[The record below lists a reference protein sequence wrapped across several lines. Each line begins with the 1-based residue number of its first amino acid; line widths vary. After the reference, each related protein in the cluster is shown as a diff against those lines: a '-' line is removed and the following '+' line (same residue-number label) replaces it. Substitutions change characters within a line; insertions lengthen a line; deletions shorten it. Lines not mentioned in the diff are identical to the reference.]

1 MTPMTGERTYTIEQ
15 IRHYLT
21 GCVLSTYSHPANQML
36 RYAISNLDTPEHG
49 IEAVTAR
56 AYEGNGEHVCA
67 FTRMADDRCAVC
79 GVDLTHST
87 GRRNWRPT

>member
-1 MTPMTGERTYTIEQ
+1 
-15 IRHYLT
+15 
-21 GCVLSTYSHPANQML
+21 ML

-56 AYEGNGEHVCA
+56 AYEGSGEHVCA
-67 FTRMADDRCAVC
+67 LDGSRGLGAVC

>member
-1 MTPMTGERTYTIEQ
+1 MTGERTYTIEQ

-21 GCVLSTYSHPANQML
+21 GCLLSTMDHPANHML
-36 RYAISNLDTPEHG
+36 RYAINYLDHREAG

-67 FTRMADDRCAVC
+67 FNRMADDRCAVC
-79 GVDLTHST
+79 GKPIQSNST